1 MDFITIK
8 KAIEKHVSKMME
20 DNSILYVA
28 NVEEDVLYNLYL
40 DTIPAQH
47 NKIYRIRREYDCSCC
62 RHYIKRL
69 GAVVA
74 INGTEVESIWD
85 VETEDENWNMVC
97 TALSEYVKSCGIKS
111 VFLTSP
117 KETTFGC
124 DHNISM
130 LDRIRYEHFCTN
142 VSNRFV
148 NHSVGTAMS
157 EYQSTHDVC
166 KRGLDELTTDAVLT
180 VLELINQDSLYR
192 GTEHKKEVNDFY
204 NLKKKYE
211 TIPDVSKD
219 VFVWGLLSTSHVGVL
234 RIRNTS
240 IGTLMIDISNGVEL
254 DEAVRKYEAMVAPS
268 NYKRSKP
275 VFTQRMLDDARA
287 KLTELGYIDSLKRR
301 YATADDISVDNIL
314 FVNRD
319 TAKQVD
325 ADLFAE
331 LSKETKSSPK
341 KFSKVEEISA
351 EDFVANV
358 LPTAKEVYAYVEN
371 RHSKNF
377 VSLIAPEIA
386 NSKSMFKWDNN
397 FSWAY
402 TGNATDSELKK
413 NVEKAGGS
421 IDGVMRFSI
430 QWNDTGEYNGNDE
443 DAHCILPNKEEI
455 AYYNKH
461 NYTTGG
467 ELDVDIMSPVR
478 NEPAVENITFSS
490 RDKLLVGEYLF
501 FVNTYC
507 SRGGRGGFRA
517 EIEVDGE
524 LYQYDYSTDTRD
536 NKNVNVAIVKYNKD
550 GTFTVNSLLD
560 STYSTKSKKLWNVTT
575 NDFVPVSV
583 VCYSPNYWDKQTGNG
598 NLHYFFMLKNCIN
611 EENPNGFYNEF
622 LCADLYPAHR
632 KVMEAVGSKCH
643 VSETENQL
651 SGLGF
656 SSTQRNDLI
665 VKVVGASERVLRVK
679 F

>member
-275 VFTQRMLDDARA
+275 VFTQRMLDDAKA

-560 STYSTKSKKLWNVTT
+560 STYSTKSKKVWNVTT

>member
-8 KAIEKHVSKMME
+8 KAIEKHVSKMMK

-28 NVEEDVLYNLYL
+28 NVDEDVLYSLYL
-40 DTIPAQH
+40 DTIPKEH
-47 NKIYRIRREYDCSCC
+47 NKIYRTRREYDCSCC
-62 RHYIKRL
+62 RHYIKKL

-74 INGTEVESIWD
+74 IKGTEVESIWD
-85 VETEDENWNMVC
+85 VETDDENWNNVC
-97 TALSEYVKSCGIKS
+97 NTLSEYVKICEIKG
-111 VFLTSP
+111 VFLTNS
-117 KETTFGC
+117 KETNIGC

-130 LDRIRYEHFCTN
+130 VDRIRYDHFYTK
-142 VSNRFV
+142 VLDGFV
-148 NHSVGTAMS
+148 RGDIGSALA

-192 GTEHKKEVNDFY
+192 GAEHKKEVNEFY

-211 TIPDVSKD
+211 TIPNVSKD

-240 IGTLMIDISNGVEL
+240 IGTLMIDISSGTDL

-319 TAKQVD
+319 TARQVD

-341 KFSKVEEISA
+341 KFSRVEEISA

-386 NSKSMFKWDNN
+386 DSKSMFKWNNN

-421 IDGVMRFSI
+421 VDGVMRFSI
-430 QWNDTGEYNGNDE
+430 QWNDTGEYNRNDE

-455 AYYNKH
+455 VYYNRH

-467 ELDVDIMSPVR
+467 ELDVDIINPQR
-478 NEPAVENITFSS
+478 NEPAVENITFPS

-524 LYQYDYSTDTRD
+524 LYQYDYSADTRD

-560 STYSTKSKKLWNVTT
+560 STYSTKQKKLWNVTT

-656 SSTQRNDLI
+656 SSTQRNDLV

>member
-28 NVEEDVLYNLYL
+28 NVDEDVLYNLYL
-40 DTIPAQH
+40 NTIPAQH
-47 NKIYRIRREYDCSCC
+47 NKIYRTRREYDCSCC

-85 VETEDENWNMVC
+85 VTTDDENWNIVC

-111 VFLTSP
+111 VFLTNP
-117 KETTFGC
+117 KESIFGC

-130 LDRIRYEHFCTN
+130 VDRIRYDHFYTKVLN
-142 VSNRFV
+142 GFV
-148 NHSVGTAMS
+148 RNDIGSALA

-166 KRGLDELTTDAVLT
+166 KRGLDELTTDSVLT

-211 TIPDVSKD
+211 IIPDDLKD
-219 VFVWGLLSTSHVGVL
+219 IFVWGLLSTSHVGVL

-240 IGTLMIDISNGVEL
+240 IGTLMIDISNGVDL

-358 LPTAKEVYAYVEN
+358 LPTAKEVYAYIEN

-386 NSKSMFKWDNN
+386 DSKSMFKWDNN

-430 QWNDTGEYNGNDE
+430 QWNDTGEYNANDE
-443 DAHCILPNKEEI
+443 DAHCILPNKDEI
-455 AYYNKH
+455 FYCHKRNH
-461 NYTTGG
+461 TTGG
-467 ELDVDIMSPVR
+467 ELDVDIIHPVK
-478 NEPAVENITFSS
+478 NEPAVENITFPSK
-490 RDKLLVGEYLF
+490 DKLLVGEYLF

-524 LYQYDYSTDTRD
+524 LYQYDYSADTRD
-536 NKNVNVAIVKYNKD
+536 NKNVNVAIVKYNRD

-560 STYSTKSKKLWNVTT
+560 STYSTKSKKVWNVST

-583 VCYSPNYWDKQTGNG
+583 VCYSPNYWDKQSGNG

-656 SSTQRNDLI
+656 SSTQRNDLV
-665 VKVVGASERVLRVK
+665 VKVVGASERVLRIK